1 MFLIQILLALL
12 ATSQAFTLKVSSTCR
27 NLKCTAVTDVD
38 SQFYNPTDDEFYNMF
53 LRTLSDKSTSFLSF
67 EGDETEKDLIEQKAV
82 LDRMIRIPEKRL
94 VENGVVLL
102 PGTPIEFILN
112 KRLQFGNFIS
122 WKSGG
127 KTLLVSLA
135 SGREMDISV
144 DQAIS
149 SWDLLAD
156 ESPPNSPEEWA
167 EVARDALDFL
177 SFMSPRKSDLQQFYQ
192 LVASQRSTD
201 VPIDS
206 LDLGIYIFQE
216 RKFKKWTDP
225 FLSADESD
233 ALALSAAQRYAA
245 ALLLFYDD
253 FHFKRRPS
261 SSTIAQAEDVAD
273 FDDESSVFDLDAY
286 LAHLDEEEE
295 ISGENGE
302 GEEVV
307 LILEGGYKLLD
318 QGSVTFKE
326 GEAFLHFYD
335 QKTAGLATDT
345 PSNAPYRAACINRN
359 LRAIE
364 VEYLLLTL
372 MREV

>member
-1 MFLIQILLALL
+1 M
-12 ATSQAFTLKVSSTCR
+12 
-27 NLKCTAVTDVD
+27 
-38 SQFYNPTDDEFYNMF
+38 
-53 LRTLSDKSTSFLSF
+53 
-67 EGDETEKDLIEQKAV
+67 
-82 LDRMIRIPEKRL
+82 
-94 VENGVVLL
+94 ENGVVLL

-144 DQAIS
+144 DQVIS

-177 SFMSPRKSDLQQFYQ
+177 SSRSPRKSDLQQFYQ

-261 SSTIAQAEDVAD
+261 SSTIAQAEDVVD
-273 FDDESSVFDLDAY
+273 FDDEDDDESSVFDLDAY
-286 LAHLDEEEE
+286 LEQLDEEEE
-295 ISGENGE
+295 SSDESGEE
-302 GEEVV
+302 DEVV

-335 QKTAGLATDT
+335 QKTAGLAADT

-364 VEYLLLTL
+364 VEYLLLAF
-372 MREV
+372 MQVVYII

>member
-1 MFLIQILLALL
+1 M
-12 ATSQAFTLKVSSTCR
+12 
-27 NLKCTAVTDVD
+27 
-38 SQFYNPTDDEFYNMF
+38 
-53 LRTLSDKSTSFLSF
+53 
-67 EGDETEKDLIEQKAV
+67 
-82 LDRMIRIPEKRL
+82 
-94 VENGVVLL
+94 ENGVVLL

-144 DQAIS
+144 DQVIS

-261 SSTIAQAEDVAD
+261 SSTIAQAEDVVD
-273 FDDESSVFDLDAY
+273 FDDEDDDESSVFDLDAY
-286 LAHLDEEEE
+286 LEQLDEEEE
-295 ISGENGE
+295 SSDESGEE
-302 GEEVV
+302 DEVV

-335 QKTAGLATDT
+335 QKTAGLSADT

-364 VEYLLLTL
+364 VEYLLLAF
-372 MREV
+372 MQEVYII